1 MADINN
7 NNYNFKL
14 PNITNISTGENNEKK
29 TYFNNK
35 LTLHIYN

>member
-7 NNYNFKL
+7 NNYTYNFKL

-29 TYFNNK
+29 
-35 LTLHIYN
+35 IISIID

>member
-7 NNYNFKL
+7 NNNNYSYNFKL

-29 TYFNNK
+29 NLFQ
-35 LTLHIYN
+35 L